1 MTILDPAANHLVLIN
16 TFTVDPSKCDELL
29 KVLADATHDVM
40 RYMPGF
46 VSANLHVSADQ
57 RHVANY
63 AQWCS
68 LEDLQAM
75 MKDPAAQSHMKVAA
89 SLADGFEPHTYNLR
103 HSISA
108 EPLA

>member
-1 MTILDPAANHLVLIN
+1 MTILDPAAHHLVLIN
-16 TFTVDPSKCDELL
+16 TFTVDPSKCDALL
-29 KVLADATHDVM
+29 EVLTEATNDVM

-57 RHVANY
+57 RHIANY
-63 AQWCS
+63 AQWRS
-68 LEDLQAM
+68 LEDLQSM

-89 SLADGFEPHTYNLR
+89 GLADTFDPHTYSLR

-108 EPLA
+108 EPMA